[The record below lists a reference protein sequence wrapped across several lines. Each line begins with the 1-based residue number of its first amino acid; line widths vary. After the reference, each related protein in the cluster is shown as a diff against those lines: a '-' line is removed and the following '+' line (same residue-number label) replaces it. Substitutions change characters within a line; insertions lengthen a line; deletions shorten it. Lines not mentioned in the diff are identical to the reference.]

1 MLFLLFF
8 LLIIL
13 AIAILGALA
22 SWFFEFHENFG
33 EIVDYN
39 KAYYSAIAWLER
51 AELVLKYRQPWFQ
64 WTGGRLNETGITE
77 GPQKD
82 YLQKFGY
89 YSGMENGGS
98 SWKITSRTTRIPQK
112 WAWNIDWMFLSWDA
126 LDYNALKYIDRET
139 FIFDVDNTSGVYAYN
154 IDSSNSHLPYTT
166 GLSFSWVIRLPAALS
181 DALGWLKDSC
191 EDGTGA
197 SLGTNPTLCND
208 AIVSR
213 ELDWKSSSCASHS
226 NGINESTSFTIFPK
240 VSIRYGDG
248 KNPIILDDDS
258 AIREDKIN
266 SWNIMI
272 FGKNFNPYDHSQD
285 YWHHTMISPCEQNLS
300 GFNFSVLF
308 GDSQDLHFKLSLLN
322 LLYSKKNQIYPYL
335 EYYFA
340 FSNDISDRFFTIEVR
355 GKFKN
360 YESKILVKKPTSK
373 ESILGS
379 FTVIF

>member
-13 AIAILGALA
+13 AIAILWALA

-64 WTGGRLNETGITE
+64 WTGGRLNGTNITE
-77 GPQKD
+77 GPAND
-82 YLQKFGY
+82 YHQKFWY

-126 LDYNALKYIDRET
+126 LDYNALKYIDKET
-139 FIFDVDNTSGVYAYN
+139 FIFDVDNTSGTNAYQ
-154 IDSSNSHLPYTT
+154 TT
-166 GLSFSWVIRLPAALS
+166 GSLRSSQVSNFSWVIRLPVALS
-181 DALGWLKDSC
+181 NVLSWLKDSC
-191 EDGTGA
+191 EDGIGA

-213 ELDWKSSSCASHS
+213 ELDWKSLSCADLSD
-226 NGINESTSFTIFPK
+226 GINESNSFTIFPK

-248 KNPIILDDDS
+248 TNPIILDDDS

-272 FGKNFNPYDHSQD
+272 FGKNFNPYNSQENG
-285 YWHHTMISPCEQNLS
+285 HHTMISPCEQNLS
-300 GFNFSVLF
+300 GLNFSALF
-308 GDSQDLHFKLSLLN
+308 EDSQDLHFKLSLLN
-322 LLYSKKNQIYPYL
+322 LLYSKTNQIYPYL

-340 FSNDISDRFFTIEVR
+340 FSKEISDRFFTIEVR

>member
-13 AIAILGALA
+13 ATAILWALA

-64 WTGGRLNETGITE
+64 WTGGRLNGTGITE
-77 GPQKD
+77 GPEND
-82 YLQKFGY
+82 YRQKFWY

-139 FIFDVDNTSGVYAYN
+139 FIFDVDDTSGTNAYQ
-154 IDSSNSHLPYTT
+154 TT
-166 GLSFSWVIRLPAALS
+166 GSLTSIQVENFSWVIRLPVALS
-181 DALGWLKDSC
+181 DVLDWLKDSC
-191 EDGTGA
+191 EDGIGA

-213 ELDWKSSSCASHS
+213 ELDWNSNTCVDSAGSS
-226 NGINESTSFTIFPK
+226 SFTIFPK
-240 VSIRYGDG
+240 VSIFYGDG
-248 KNPIILDDDS
+248 KIPQIKDDDS

-272 FGKNFNPYDHSQD
+272 FGKNFNPYDSQENG
-285 YWHHTMISPCEQNLS
+285 HHTMISQCEQKLS
-300 GFNFSVLF
+300 GLKFSELF
-308 GDSQDLHFKLSLLN
+308 EASQDLHFKLSLLN

-340 FSNDISDRFFTIEVR
+340 FSKDISDRFFTIEVR

>member
-8 LLIIL
+8 LLITL
-13 AIAILGALA
+13 ATAILWALA
-22 SWFFEFHENFG
+22 SWFFEFHENFW

-64 WTGGRLNETGITE
+64 WTGGRLNGTDITE
-77 GPQKD
+77 GPEND
-82 YLQKFGY
+82 YRQKFWY

-98 SWKITSRTTRIPQK
+98 SWKITSRTTRIPQT

-139 FIFDVDNTSGVYAYN
+139 FIFDVDNTLGVDAYN
-154 IDSSNSHLPYTT
+154 IDSSNSNYSYTT

-213 ELDWKSSSCASHS
+213 ELDWKSSSCTS
-226 NGINESTSFTIFPK
+226 INESNSFTIFPK
-240 VSIRYGDG
+240 ISIFYGDG
-248 KNPIILDDDS
+248 NTPQIKDDDS

-272 FGKNFNPYDHSQD
+272 FGENFNPYDHLGQD
-285 YWHHTMISPCEQNLS
+285 NWHHTMISPCEQTLS
-300 GFNFSVLF
+300 GFNFSELF
-308 GDSQDLHFKLSLLN
+308 EDSQDLHFKLSLLN
-322 LLYSKKNQIYPYL
+322 LLYSKTNQIYPYL

-340 FSNDISDRFFTIEVR
+340 FSKEISDRFFTIEVR